1 MSEKKKL
8 EIDAKNLTVGMI
20 NCVVEIGIKTLS
32 PVVAVPAF
40 LGEGIAL
47 GGEALKSFSVT
58 KDSSEDSYYAV
69 FSRLRDEAL
78 DNTLRR
84 YKLPL
89 PKKYKNRIRNEA
101 LAWEDTKCVLL
112 FKEHMDGSTSQ
123 DSTELLAVL
132 QKLILNVLEDR
143 RLDIRIGSMPADLE
157 KMSKD
162 ITDTLVLALFQKII
176 ENPEFRN
183 LFEAEENKRLAH
195 QSSTEHA
202 EQIAK
207 LDQLDRNDQALT

>member
-40 LGEGIAL
+40 LGEGIAF
-47 GGEALKSFSVT
+47 GGEVWKSFRVT
-58 KDSSEDSYYAV
+58 EDSSEGSYYAI

-123 DSTELLAVL
+123 DGTELLAVL
-132 QKLILNVLEDR
+132 QKLILNVLKDR
-143 RLDIRIGSMPADLE
+143 RLDIRIGRMPADLD
-157 KMSKD
+157 KLSKECFGMNCREMLD
-162 ITDTLVLALFQKII
+162 DAKEGLFLA
-176 ENPEFRN
+176 
-183 LFEAEENKRLAH
+183 
-195 QSSTEHA
+195 
-202 EQIAK
+202 
-207 LDQLDRNDQALT
+207 